1 MLTIMD
7 SLSASEFE
15 VIKTWYGNKNKT
27 ILLGLP
33 SAMSK
38 KYHLDEPSY
47 VVLEPK
53 KNGIFLRKLTENN
66 TVVAQFPN

>member
-1 MLTIMD
+1 MVN
-7 SLSASEFE
+7 LSKNEIE
-15 VIKTWYGNKNKT
+15 IIKTWYGNKNKT

-33 SAMSK
+33 TAMSK

-53 KNGIFLRKLTENN
+53 AEGIFLRKLKE
-66 TVVAQFPN
+66 VAPNV